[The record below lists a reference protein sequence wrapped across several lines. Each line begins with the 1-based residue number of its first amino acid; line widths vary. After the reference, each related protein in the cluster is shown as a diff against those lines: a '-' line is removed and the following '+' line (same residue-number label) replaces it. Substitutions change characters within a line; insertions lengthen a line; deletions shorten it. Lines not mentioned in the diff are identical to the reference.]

1 MRTILTP
8 EQLQRLIAFAED
20 DRQTPPIEAIQAL
33 NVLHEAVQRNTVKH
47 LEGAIKRNALLSERL
62 EKYKEREQRKVDA
75 GEFPGTGFTSVEVAR
90 ALLYQMQKDPTMK
103 ISVGKLILTIYHM
116 YASWLYS
123 SKERLFSEHPT
134 SNSFGAQLADVKA
147 HFKESNLLYE
157 RVPYATWKAF
167 CEKNPG
173 VAAYVENAAAKYSR
187 KSYDELQKDILESR
201 PYRNAS
207 RENNNGKW
215 GKVIEDA
222 DIYAW
227 KKASK
232 MKTNGNQNP

>member
-1 MRTILTP
+1 MRYNLDP
-8 EQLQRLIAFAED
+8 QQLQRLVEFAEN
-20 DRQTPPIEAIQAL
+20 DRAELDFEAVSA
-33 NVLHEAVQRNTVKH
+33 LHELYHAVQRNCIKRYT
-47 LEGAIKRNALLSERL
+47 GISKRNALLTERL
-62 EKYKEREQRKVDA
+62 EKYKEREQRKVDT

-90 ALLYQMQKDPTMK
+90 ALLYQMQKDPTTK
-103 ISVGKLILTIYHM
+103 ISVGKLILTLYYM

-134 SNSFGAQLADVKA
+134 ANSFGAQLNDVRA
-147 HFKESNLLYE
+147 HYKESNLYE

-187 KSYDELQKDILESR
+187 MTYNELQSEILNSNA
-201 PYRNAS
+201 YQNAS

-215 GKVIEDA
+215 GKEIKDA
-222 DIYAW
+222 DIYQW
-227 KKASK
+227 KKSLIAKNSK
-232 MKTNGNQNP
+232 HQ